1 LIRGETYFGR
11 VGMGSKTDVKKGG
24 KPVILLLY
32 QPLCY
37 TVKLNINA
45 SLIAKKGVKSLPDT
59 TTIKELLEAGAHFG
73 HQTSRWH
80 PAMKRYIFT
89 KRNGIHIIDLEQ
101 TTAMLDKA
109 CEFVR
114 QTAAEG
120 GTILFVGTKKQ
131 AQESIEQEAQRCG
144 MFYVNQRWLGGVL
157 TNFATIQARID
168 YLVRLEDQQS
178 RGDFERLPK
187 KEAMKLGEKIQRLN
201 RNMGGFKEMTRLPD
215 ALFIVDPTKE
225 KIALAEAKRVGIP
238 VVAIVDTNCNP
249 VNIDHPIP
257 ANDDAIRAIKLI
269 CSKIA
274 DAVLEGKTGDVTAMG
289 EDVEL
294 PEGMKAGEPL
304 IFTPDDEG
312 RDKARDEG
320 RDEARDK
327 ARDKARDEARDEAR
341 DKARDE
347 ARDEAKEA
355 EA

>member
-1 LIRGETYFGR
+1 
-11 VGMGSKTDVKKGG
+11 
-24 KPVILLLY
+24 
-32 QPLCY
+32 
-37 TVKLNINA
+37 
-45 SLIAKKGVKSLPDT
+45 LPDT

-109 CEFVR
+109 CEFI
-114 QTAAEG
+114 QQIAAEG
-120 GTILFVGTKKQ
+120 GTVLFVGTKKQ

-178 RGDFERLPK
+178 RGEFERLPK
-187 KEAMKLGEKIQRLN
+187 KEAMKLGEEIQRLN
-201 RNMGGFKEMTRLPD
+201 RNMGGFKEMTNLPD

-249 VNIDHPIP
+249 ANIDHPIP

-274 DAVLEGKTGDVTAMG
+274 DAVLEGKTGGAAAG
-289 EDVEL
+289 EGTGL
-294 PEGMKAGEPL
+294 PEGMEIGKPL
-304 IFTPDDEG
+304 IFTPDDQGRDEG

-320 RDEARDK
+320 RDKARDESRDK
-327 ARDKARDEARDEAR
+327 ARDKARDEARD
-341 DKARDE
+341 K

-355 EA
+355 KA